1 VSTYLLIIVARPMEN
16 TDEQLLEAAQ
26 RELIT
31 EGPDGFTLAKA
42 ATRAGVS
49 AATLIKRFG
58 SKEELFLR
66 LSQRWVD
73 TLDQRLTECAAAHTS
88 PLARF
93 RAVALYSYHD
103 LDRSD
108 TAANQLAAL
117 AIDLQHDERRRLL
130 HVGWGHVRRQLE
142 RHATDAAAAGEL
154 TGAPARRLARLV
166 QSAMEGGAL
175 TWSVQPRGSLVR
187 RLRADL
193 DLLLS
198 PWQRR
203 DDHE

>member
-1 VSTYLLIIVARPMEN
+1 MARPMEN
-16 TDEQLLEAAQ
+16 TDEQLLGAAVQ
-26 RELIT
+26 ELII

-66 LSQRWVD
+66 LSHRWVD
-73 TLDQRLTECAAAHTS
+73 TLDERLNECATGHRS

-93 RAVALYSYHD
+93 RAVALHSYHD
-103 LDRSD
+103 LDRAD

-130 HVGWGHVRRQLE
+130 HVGWGHVRRHLE
-142 RHATDAAAAGEL
+142 RHATDAVAAGEL
-154 TGAPARRLARLV
+154 TGAPPSRLARLA
-166 QSAMEGGAL
+166 QSAIEGGAL
-175 TWSVQPRGSLVR
+175 TWSVQPRGSLIR

-198 PWQRR
+198 PWQRK